1 MYSKLALSNVH
12 GYRALLTTGNAD
24 RCRFFGVELSS
35 SGRQKMVETPVNDR
49 KYGEFEDT
57 TEAGANKHRKYRS
70 LGIDIANNLLSK
82 CGVSRLPFSIV
93 E

>member
-1 MYSKLALSNVH
+1 
-12 GYRALLTTGNAD
+12 
-24 RCRFFGVELSS
+24 
-35 SGRQKMVETPVNDR
+35 MVETPVNDR
-49 KYGEFEDT
+49 KYGELEDT

>member
-1 MYSKLALSNVH
+1 
-12 GYRALLTTGNAD
+12 
-24 RCRFFGVELSS
+24 
-35 SGRQKMVETPVNDR
+35 MVETPVNDR